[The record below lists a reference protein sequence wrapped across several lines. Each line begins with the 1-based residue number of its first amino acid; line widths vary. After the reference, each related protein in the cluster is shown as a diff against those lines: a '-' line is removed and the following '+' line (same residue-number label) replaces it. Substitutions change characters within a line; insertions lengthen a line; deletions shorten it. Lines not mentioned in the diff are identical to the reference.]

1 MNTREGNAMRNKS
14 YAVCIVF
21 LAFSI
26 CLAEKR
32 YIDPVNGLDTYA
44 GTSEAQAWKTIAK
57 ANQTLVAGDTVLIK
71 TGTYNDATINPA
83 RSGSSESER
92 ITYRN
97 FENDIVTITN
107 AQTYDVGLRLD
118 TKSYITIQGI
128 HFTGQKRFLY
138 IRYNSNYNIIS
149 FCTFDSAK
157 MTNGQTATWAGS
169 VISGSSQHNW
179 IHHCRFS
186 NYGYYTNDDISCV
199 IDIGAESDSTDTTRY
214 NLIENSQF
222 FHGGHHVMGIY
233 GKYNVIR
240 NNWFHNEP
248 WSMGT
253 PDADRG
259 AVLYGDR
266 NLSFSGYSKNGGRN
280 LIEGNRIGFSADPSD
295 NNGAS
300 GASLNSSEN
309 IVRFNT
315 FFHNISAGLSMSV
328 TSSYLQD
335 ILRNKV
341 YNNSFFNNGHNP
353 YDSIDH
359 MSSGIGFGI
368 YSGPLVIKD
377 NALKNNVLYKHKLT
391 FGEYNINISDRTG
404 IMAVQVFANNWDGD
418 KKGDP
423 KFVDANPLQGDPM
436 DSLLPDLHLTA
447 ASPCID
453 SGTYLT
459 TIVSASGS
467 GTSFQ
472 VADAGYFMDG
482 WGINGVSGDDIQIF
496 GTNQRA
502 RITSVNYQTNGMVID
517 RSVTWTQNQGIGLT
531 YEGTAPDIGA
541 YEFASGNSVVP
552 AARTAAPAKRFQSYA
567 VFSILGRKIGV
578 MTVAQLKAAGAARL
592 LRTGIYVAREGTD
605 NDRTAKRIAVI
616 R

>member
-1 MNTREGNAMRNKS
+1 MSAL
-14 YAVCIVF
+14 F
-21 LAFSI
+21 LAVSLSNAGQYF
-26 CLAEKR
+26 
-32 YIDPVNGLDTYA
+32 IDPVNGSDSYT
-44 GTSEAQAWKTIAK
+44 GSPEAQAWKTIGK
-57 ANQTLVAGDTVLIK
+57 ANQTLAPGDTVFIK
-71 TGTYNDATINPA
+71 AGTYNDATINPA
-83 RSGSSESER
+83 RSGSSESLR

-97 FENDIVTITN
+97 FGNDVVTITN

-118 TKSYITIQGI
+118 TKSYITVQGI
-128 HFTGQKRFLY
+128 QFTGQKRFLY

-149 FCTFDSAK
+149 SCSFDSAK

-179 IHHCRFS
+179 VHHCRFS
-186 NYGYYTNDDISCV
+186 NYGYYTDDDISCV
-199 IDIGAESDSTDTTRY
+199 IDVGAESDSMDTTRY
-214 NLIENSQF
+214 NLIENCLF
-222 FHGGHHVMGIY
+222 YHGGHHVMGVY

-240 NNWFHNEP
+240 NNSFHNEP

-253 PDADRG
+253 AASDRG

-266 NLSFSGYSKNGGRN
+266 NLSFSGYRKNGGRN
-280 LIEGNRIGFSADPSD
+280 LLDGNRIGFSADPSD

-341 YNNSFFNNGHNP
+341 YSNSFFNNGHNP

-368 YSGPLVIKD
+368 YSGPLIIKD

-391 FGEYNINISDRTG
+391 FGEYNINTSDRTG
-404 IMAVQVFANNWDGD
+404 IIAVQVFANNWDGD
-418 KKGDP
+418 KNGDP
-423 KFVDANPLQGDPM
+423 KFVDANPVPGDPM
-436 DSLLPDLHLTA
+436 DLNLPDLHLSA
-447 ASPCID
+447 GSPCID

-459 TIVSASGS
+459 TIVSAGGS

-482 WGINGVSGDDIQIF
+482 WGISGVLGDEIQLF
-496 GTNQRA
+496 GTAQKA
-502 RITSVNYQTNGMVID
+502 RITTVDYAANTLTLDKSL
-517 RSVTWTQNQGIGLT
+517 TWTQNQGVCLA
-531 YEGTAPDIGA
+531 YEGSAPDIGA
-541 YEFASGNSVVP
+541 FEYGSSNAVKP
-552 AARTAAPAKRFQSYA
+552 ANQHTLRNEPFRTIGLYNLQ
-567 VFSILGRKIGV
+567 GRKIS
-578 MTVAQLKAAGAARL
+578 AARP
-592 LRTGIYVAREGTD
+592 D
-605 NDRTAKRIAVI
+605 NRAGVYFTVIRQDTRQIVKRIVKMK
-616 R
+616 

>member
-1 MNTREGNAMRNKS
+1 MRNKS
-14 YAVCIVF
+14 CAICIVF

-26 CLAEKR
+26 CLAEKH

-44 GTSEAQAWKTIAK
+44 GTSEAQAWKTITK
-57 ANQTLVAGDTVLIK
+57 ANQTLGAGDTVYIK
-71 TGTYNDATINPA
+71 AGTYKEYISPKNSGTSSQPIAYMN
-83 RSGSSESER
+83 SGSDKVILS
-92 ITYRN
+92 
-97 FENDIVTITN
+97 
-107 AQTYDVGLRLD
+107 D
-118 TKSYITIQGI
+118 TVYGIYMEGKSYIIVQGI
-128 HFTGQKRFLY
+128 TMKHLDRFVY
-138 IRYNSNYNIIS
+138 IRNKSNHNTLAW
-149 FCTFDSAK
+149 CTFDSARLS
-157 MTNGQTATWAGS
+157 NGQTATWAGS
-169 VISGSSQHNW
+169 VISGSSQHNR
-179 IHHCRFS
+179 IHHCQFS
-186 NYGYYTNDDISCV
+186 NYGYYNSDDISCV
-199 IDIGAESDSTDTTRY
+199 LDIGSEENKTDSTCY
-214 NLIENSQF
+214 NLIEDSRF
-222 FHGGHHVMGIY
+222 FHGGHHVMGVY

-240 NNWFHNEP
+240 NNRFHNEP

-259 AVLYGDR
+259 AVMYGDR
-266 NLSFSGYSKNGGRN
+266 NLSFSGYLENGGRN
-280 LIEGNRIGFSADPSD
+280 CLEGNRIGFSADPSD

-300 GASLNSSEN
+300 GAALNSSEN
-309 IVRFNT
+309 IVRFNV

-341 YNNSFFNNGHNP
+341 YNNTFFNNGHNP

-368 YSGPLVIKD
+368 YSGSLIIKD

-391 FGEYNINISDRTG
+391 LGEYDINTSDRTG

-418 KKGDP
+418 KQGDP
-423 KFVDANPLQGDPM
+423 KFVDANPLPGDPM

-482 WGINGVSGDDIQIF
+482 WGISGVSGDEIRIF

-502 RITSVNYQTNGMVID
+502 RITIVNYQTNGITID
-517 RSVTWTQNQGIGLT
+517 RSVTWTQNQGIGLA
-531 YEGTAPDIGA
+531 YEGAAPDIGA

-552 AARTAAPAKRFQSYA
+552 AARTAATARRFQSYA
-567 VFSILGRKIGV
+567 VYSISGRKIGA
-578 MTVAQLKAAGAARL
+578 MTDEQLRAARAAGL
-592 LRTGIYVAREGTD
+592 FRTGVYFAAGGRD
-605 NDRTAKRIAVI
+605 NGRTVKRIAVVK
-616 R
+616 